1 MGQFLNSKKFILLC
15 ILFLIFLS
23 VFGCAKPKV
32 NTEQSKPH
40 TTIDTIGKLD
50 AIATVL
56 GRMFDPKPCQEKA
69 KEYND

>member
-1 MGQFLNSKKFILLC
+1 M
-15 ILFLIFLS
+15 
-23 VFGCAKPKV
+23 FGCAKPKV

-56 GRMFDPKPCQEKA
+56 GCMFDPKPCQEKA